1 MEGSDY
7 EGALN
12 IRNLI
17 SDIEKKMSLNERKMF
32 GRQHYRVTKKDV
44 DLALE
49 VFVDDS
55 KETLE
60 QSSDF
65 LRTLEERIL
74 ARIVGQNEA
83 VKLVSKALLRSR
95 LGLRSKKRPSGNFL
109 FLGPTGVGKTE
120 LAKVLSDEFFGE
132 DRLIRLDMSDF
143 GEKHTVARLVGAP
156 PGYVGYGEGG
166 ELTSKI
172 EKNPNSLVLFDEIEK
187 AHPDV
192 LNILLQI
199 TDEGELVDAKGTT
212 FDFSSAVV
220 VLTSNLGTEIVH
232 RPGIGFEP
240 KFLNATS
247 LEKRLRSNLKKILR
261 PELLNRM
268 DEVVVFRRLDKED
281 QYKILDLM
289 LDEVRA
295 NLKHQDISIRI
306 SRQVKDLL
314 LEKGYSNEYGARAL
328 RRTIEKELL
337 DGIAE
342 VLLKRAERP
351 LRLSAVCRAKGIEVH
366 IL

>member
-1 MEGSDY
+1 
-7 EGALN
+7 
-12 IRNLI
+12 
-17 SDIEKKMSLNERKMF
+17 
-32 GRQHYRVTKKDV
+32 
-44 DLALE
+44 
-49 VFVDDS
+49 
-55 KETLE
+55 
-60 QSSDF
+60 
-65 LRTLEERIL
+65 
-74 ARIVGQNEA
+74 
-83 VKLVSKALLRSR
+83 
-95 LGLRSKKRPSGNFL
+95 L

-120 LAKVLSDEFFGE
+120 LARVLSDEFFGE

-172 EKNPNSLVLFDEIEK
+172 KKSPDSLVLFDEIEK

-199 TDEGELVDAKGTT
+199 TEEGELVDAKGTT

-220 VLTSNLGTEIVH
+220 VLTSNVGTEIVH

-240 KFLNATS
+240 KFLSDTS
-247 LEKRLRSNLKKILR
+247 LEKRLRSNLKKILK

-268 DEVVVFRRLDKED
+268 DEVVVFRRLDKQD

-289 LDEVRA
+289 LSEVRE
-295 NLKHQDISIRI
+295 NLKRQDISIRI
-306 SRQVKDLL
+306 SRQVKDFL
-314 LEKGYSNEYGARAL
+314 LEKGYSDEYGARAL
-328 RRTIEKELL
+328 RRTVERELL

-342 VLLKRAERP
+342 VLLRHSERP
-351 LRLSAVCRAKGIEVH
+351 LRLSAVGGKSKIVIH
-366 IL
+366 VLK